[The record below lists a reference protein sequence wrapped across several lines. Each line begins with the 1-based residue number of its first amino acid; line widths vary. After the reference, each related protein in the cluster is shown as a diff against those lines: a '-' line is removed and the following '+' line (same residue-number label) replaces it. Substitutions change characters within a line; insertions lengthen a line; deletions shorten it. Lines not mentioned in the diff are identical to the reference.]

1 MEIPY
6 ILLRWVLKVGQ
17 IVLHLKLFTLQDDAF
32 KPARIREI
40 YMRYCGLTNISP
52 VAFDSLVNSL
62 QILDLSGNNLTK
74 LHHKLFNNFDV
85 LK

>member
-1 MEIPY
+1 
-6 ILLRWVLKVGQ
+6 
-17 IVLHLKLFTLQDDAF
+17 
-32 KPARIREI
+32 
-40 YMRYCGLTNISP
+40 MRYCGLTNISP

-85 LK
+85 LR